1 MKRQHF
7 LIFALLV
14 VMVLLVVDPV
24 YAGPGGAIAKAITK
38 TFWGKLLMLVLVII
52 FAPLIIYVLIRERI
66 GVFYTKRT
74 LSKIA
79 AVDRRFNWLDLEKD
93 IRNAYSR
100 VHIAWDKE
108 DMSAVQEYVS
118 SWYWQNQ
125 QLVYL
130 DEWKSRN
137 LHNVCHLKTIG
148 RIKPLYIELSEYDQF
163 EGTRIAFSIFGEI
176 EDYLIDNESRQIV
189 EGSRGYQEVE
199 KVWIFE
205 LTDGKWLLDD
215 IRDGS
220 LSLAFAKMKNSIP
233 ENLPTLLQQ
242 NKVKRKA

>member
-1 MKRQHF
+1 M
-7 LIFALLV
+7 
-14 VMVLLVVDPV
+14 
-24 YAGPGGAIAKAITK
+24 
-38 TFWGKLLMLVLVII
+38 
-52 FAPLIIYVLIRERI
+52 
-66 GVFYTKRT
+66 
-74 LSKIA
+74 
-79 AVDRRFNWLDLEKD
+79 EKD

>member
-1 MKRQHF
+1 MKRQH
-7 LIFALLV
+7 LIIFALLICFV
-14 VMVLLVVDPV
+14 ILVVDPV

-38 TFWGKLLMLVLVII
+38 TFWGKVLMILALII
-52 FAPLIIYVLIRERI
+52 FAPLIIYVSLREFI
-66 GVFYTKRT
+66 GVKITRNALK
-74 LSKIA
+74 KIA
-79 AVDRRFNWLDLEKD
+79 RVDRRFNWLDLEKD
-93 IRNAYSR
+93 IRNVYSR

-125 QLVYL
+125 QLVFL

-137 LHNVCHLKTIG
+137 LHNVCHLKSIG
-148 RIKPLYIELSEYDQF
+148 RIKPLYLELTDYEGF

-176 EDYLIDNESRQIV
+176 EDYLIDNQTRQIV

-220 LSLAFAKMKNSIP
+220 LSMAFAKMKNSLP
-233 ENLPTLLQQ
+233 ENFPALVDNQMA
-242 NKVKRKA
+242 KRKA

>member
-38 TFWGKLLMLVLVII
+38 TFWGKLLMLILVII

-100 VHIAWDKE
+100 VHISWDKE

>member
-38 TFWGKLLMLVLVII
+38 TFWGKLLMLILVII

-100 VHIAWDKE
+100 VHTAWDKE

>member
-1 MKRQHF
+1 MKRQH
-7 LIFALLV
+7 LIIFALLV
-14 VMVLLVVDPV
+14 FFIIFMTDPV

-38 TFWGKLLMLVLVII
+38 TFWGKLLMLFLVII

-66 GVFYTKRT
+66 GVFYAKRT
-74 LSKIA
+74 LNKIA
-79 AVDRRFNWLDLEKD
+79 TVDRRFNWLDLEKD

-118 SWYWQNQ
+118 PWYWQNQ

-137 LHNVCHLKTIG
+137 LHNVCHLKSIG
-148 RIKPLYIELSEYDQF
+148 KIKPLYIEITDQEGF

-176 EDYLIDNESRQIV
+176 EDYLIENTTRTIV

-205 LTDGKWLLDD
+205 LSDGNWLLDD
-215 IRDGS
+215 IREGT
-220 LSLAFAKMKNSIP
+220 LSLAFAKMKNILP
-233 ENLPTLLQQ
+233 EDFPAIIN
-242 NKVKRKA
+242 NKMANRKA

>member
-38 TFWGKLLMLVLVII
+38 TFWGKLLMLILVII

-163 EGTRIAFSIFGEI
+163 EGTLIAFSIFGEI

>member
-38 TFWGKLLMLVLVII
+38 TFWGKLLMLILVII

>member
-38 TFWGKLLMLVLVII
+38 TFWGKLLMLILVII

-74 LSKIA
+74 LSKIV

>member
-38 TFWGKLLMLVLVII
+38 TFWGKLLMLILVII
-52 FAPLIIYVLIRERI
+52 FAPLIIYVLIREHI

-74 LSKIA
+74 LSKMA
-79 AVDRRFNWLDLEKD
+79 TVDRRFNWLDLEKD

>member
-100 VHIAWDKE
+100 VHIALDKE